1 MSIDERKKTDS
12 PAEEV
17 TDASKRKTL
26 RIPILIKKVKVEQN
40 GKVFFG
46 YAKNISKRGL
56 FIQSINPK
64 DEGERFT
71 IEFDLPDDNET
82 FSCMA
87 KVIWKRGYMP
97 KARYEPGMGLEFID
111 LSKDLRDK
119 LEAWCDSK

>member
-1 MSIDERKKTDS
+1 MHPDEPKEDDKPLEET
-12 PAEEV
+12 PA
-17 TDASKRKTL
+17 ASKRKTL
-26 RIPILIKKVKVEQN
+26 RTPILITKVKVNQN

-46 YAKNISKRGL
+46 YAKNISKTGL

-64 DEGERFT
+64 DEGERFK

-87 KVIWKRGYMP
+87 RVIWKRGYMP

-111 LSKDLRDK
+111 LARDLSDK
-119 LEAWCDSK
+119 LEAWCDFQ